1 VPYRVCVA
9 VPVYVPDFAE
19 PPLEVVAVE
28 PPVVVFDPEVE
39 PVETLAVVVPA
50 APAIVFAE
58 PPIGAFVAAG
68 VLKLSNRARAVAVM
82 TSAKLARLGIWIL
95 LDQYAKLSR

>member
-1 VPYRVCVA
+1 VA

-19 PPLEVVAVE
+19 PPLDVVAVE
-28 PPVVVFDPEVE
+28 LPVVVFDPEVE
-39 PVETLAVVVPA
+39 PVETLAAVVPA
-50 APAIVFAE
+50 APAMVFAE

-68 VLKLSNRARAVAVM
+68 VLKLSNRARAAAVM